1 MLSDICVRRPV
12 FATMLVMSFVV
23 LGIFSF
29 RDLGVDLFPKADP
42 ATVNVQL
49 SLPGTSPDEMAT
61 SVVEPM
67 EEALSGVAGIDEI
80 SARMNEGTATITV
93 RFVLERDLNDAA
105 NDVREKVASAMK
117 AVPPQ
122 LLPPVITKV
131 DPDSDPV
138 MSLVV
143 SSDSMSLRTLTE
155 IADKQIMRV
164 IQTAGGVGQVTMG
177 GGRAREVHVVVDIQ
191 KLNAYGLSLTQVSD
205 AIETENV
212 EIPGGAVEQGNGQL
226 LLRTLGRV
234 DVTEGLQ
241 QRRHRH
247 DQRHADPRLGRR
259 LCRRHLPAAD
269 DGGVAGRRPG
279 GRPRHPPRDGRE
291 HRGGD
296 RRGARQDPDAAAD
309 AAQGR

>member
-1 MLSDICVRRPV
+1 MLSDVCVRRPV

-117 AVPPQ
+117 VVPPQ

-205 AIETENV
+205 AIETENG
-212 EIPGGAVEQGNGQL
+212 EIQGGAVE
-226 LLRTLGRV
+226 
-234 DVTEGLQ
+234 
-241 QRRHRH
+241 
-247 DQRHADPRLGRR
+247 
-259 LCRRHLPAAD
+259 
-269 DGGVAGRRPG
+269 
-279 GRPRHPPRDGRE
+279 
-291 HRGGD
+291 
-296 RRGARQDPDAAAD
+296 
-309 AAQGR
+309 